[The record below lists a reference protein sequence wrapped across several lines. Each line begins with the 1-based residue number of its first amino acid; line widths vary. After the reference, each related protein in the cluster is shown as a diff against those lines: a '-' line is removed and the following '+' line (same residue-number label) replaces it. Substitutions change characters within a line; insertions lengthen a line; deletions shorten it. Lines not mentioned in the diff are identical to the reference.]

1 MSEFIARNKQK
12 LQIGLVVTTSILVV
26 LGLARIN
33 TPTNTVATST
43 TNTTTTSSDDSN
55 NQVSDPATNDSSDNE
70 PSGPEI
76 NESEPT
82 TQEDELETDSETTTA
97 RSTTQQETNDSST
110 SAVTQQSASADSTSS
125 DTESA
130 TTSNPEDD
138 EPAPTTEPT
147 STSIEA
153 TSTSNEQ
160 TTTNSQPTKVSGVV
174 WSEEFNSLDTSRWA
188 LEDNSNFGVNE
199 DQCYLARNVSVR
211 DGKLVLV
218 GKNEDVTCKDGPR
231 TQTSG
236 MIRGQD
242 FSFSPGQAIE
252 FRVKLTPA
260 DQNNQAGL
268 FPAVWSSGWAGPW
281 PLGGEFDFLEV
292 MTANNPTRPFF
303 SMHHQD
309 PSGQHVVN
317 NKFFKLGENFTN
329 DWHTVRVEYRTGDL
343 RWFINGNLAHTVNQ
357 ANTAQGWPAP
367 FDRTIRDLRINLA
380 LGGRPGPLDP
390 RALGTEGATFE
401 MDYIRVSNL

>member
-1 MSEFIARNKQK
+1 MSAFFTLNKQK
-12 LQIGLVVTTSILVV
+12 LQIGIVVFTAILIVFAVVGLNGLGSSDQVATDLTASTQSIETADADGPATTEEPNDESNQPAAPEVAEDDPLSTTTVV
-26 LGLARIN
+26 ESTDDATRSTIPATTDTPNNASSAGSSRSAN
-33 TPTNTVATST
+33 TPAETTANIATS
-43 TNTTTTSSDDSN
+43 SS
-55 NQVSDPATNDSSDNE
+55 
-70 PSGPEI
+70 
-76 NESEPT
+76 PT
-82 TQEDELETDSETTTA
+82 TANSTA
-97 RSTTQQETNDSST
+97 NNDNNNGSSSST
-110 SAVTQQSASADSTSS
+110 SGDSN
-125 DTESA
+125 A
-130 TTSNPEDD
+130 
-138 EPAPTTEPT
+138 
-147 STSIEA
+147 
-153 TSTSNEQ
+153 
-160 TTTNSQPTKVSGVV
+160 V
-174 WSEEFNSLDTSRWA
+174 WSEEFNSLDTSRWK

-199 DQCYLARNVSVR
+199 EQCYFARNVSVR

-218 GKNEDVTCKDGPR
+218 GKNENVTCKDGPR

-268 FPAVWSSGWAGPW
+268 FPAVWSSGWAGSW

-303 SMHHQD
+303 SMHYQD

-390 RALGTEGATFE
+390 RALGSQGATFE
-401 MDYIRVSNL
+401 MDYIRVFNL